1 LNDIGRKEWEDVKC
15 VLGILPLG
23 LENTELQVL
32 RILKDRGTCSL
43 TNLSAVTGLSA
54 NAIRSEFELYLLKH
68 GLMEVAQGG
77 RKITQQG
84 LNYLKQL
91 DGLCPQNDQKELTAL
106 ADGVTILG

>member
-1 LNDIGRKEWEDVKC
+1 
-15 VLGILPLG
+15 
-23 LENTELQVL
+23 
-32 RILKDRGTCSL
+32 
-43 TNLSAVTGLSA
+43 
-54 NAIRSEFELYLLKH
+54 
-68 GLMEVAQGG
+68 MEVAQGG